1 MAHTVGSPP
10 PQPTLSDLLR
20 IEQEQQQHGSAY
32 TLAAGSSTNVASEKQ
47 YLVSV
52 TMVVFVST
60 LLAGVLIMRH
70 GERIRVI
77 ALGLRSLNASSP
89 ATKPVDARTS
99 RRRRPAGSRPIGSR
113 APERDSDLEA
123 PQELE
128 TETEDDDEYPPPS
141 SRSEGV
147 VPSSATRSRPLP
159 PKTSNARH
167 DRSSQQQKQQQEEQ
181 RQGQQRRQR
190 QQQQHQQQPARGA
203 LSRSRSP
210 QDVNRVPTASC
221 RSGRT
226 QGARS
231 LQPHVIQHARFA
243 PPDRCSG
250 GRSAGGHECAKDLH
264 GVFWQTPIAAV
275 SVYAY
280 AEEVTEG
287 TAPCTKPLRKPQPPY
302 TRKRPRPPGYQ
313 LHFPPRPMPA
323 FIAAVPPS
331 HHLEPEESDD
341 DEALPSWDEGRNE
354 AHRREPA
361 PRAPPTP
368 THRGREHQQH
378 APPQAGRSSGPATSP
393 WQAWEAAQPWT
404 HGACYDSCNHSGYHN
419 DQHTAQQ
426 SIQRSAPSWAR
437 SSHTH
442 LGDEDMQPRSDTFRL
457 HNAYLD
463 EFL

>member
-203 LSRSRSP
+203 LSRSRLP

-287 TAPCTKPLRKPQPPY
+287 TAPCTKPLRKPQVW
-302 TRKRPRPPGYQ
+302 
-313 LHFPPRPMPA
+313 
-323 FIAAVPPS
+323 VPPTHS
-331 HHLEPEESDD
+331 IR
-341 DEALPSWDEGRNE
+341 EAGRVA
-354 AHRREPA
+354 AHS
-361 PRAPPTP
+361 PRAVQTLIFRYALTVSRAPTP
-368 THRGREHQQH
+368 CA
-378 APPQAGRSSGPATSP
+378 APIHS
-393 WQAWEAAQPWT
+393 EAAPAAWLST
-404 HGACYDSCNHSGYHN
+404 ALSTAADARLHSGR
-419 DQHTAQQ
+419 AAL
-426 SIQRSAPSWAR
+426 SSSRAR
-437 SSHTH
+437 
-442 LGDEDMQPRSDTFRL
+442 GVRRRRGAAFVG
-457 HNAYLD
+457 
-463 EFL
+463 